1 MPNYTYK
8 ARDLSGN
15 LTSGVVFADN
25 DAALRSALRDSRL
38 YLVDYKKSA
47 DSGERARG
55 GFGRAKRVKLTDL
68 VVSSR
73 QLATLVRAGLPIIE
87 TLATLRAQ
95 VENQTLSAALAEIQ
109 QDVMSGSTL
118 NDAMAKHPTIFP
130 KLCIALVAAGEAGGM
145 LDKTLDI
152 MADQLDK
159 EANMQA
165 QVKAAM
171 AYPKL
176 VCVACAGVIAFML
189 TFIVPVFAKVYDQ
202 FHAQLP
208 SVTLLL
214 VAMSDFVTK
223 MWWLALLL
231 IFLFIKAMKAFRATK
246 IGTRWFD
253 TIALKMPV
261 FGPIMRKIA
270 IGRFAQTFAGSTR
283 SGIPILNALAVCAD
297 TSGNVIIHGAIMKV
311 AAQVSEGAPL
321 APALDE
327 TGQFPPMVTRMIAAG
342 EKSGN
347 LDEMLDEV
355 ALFYSRDVDYAIQ
368 KMTKMIEPLMTIV
381 VGFIVL
387 FVLLALYMPV
397 FSLSHVIK
405 K

>member
-1 MPNYTYK
+1 MPNYQYK
-8 ARDLSGN
+8 ARDLAGN
-15 LTSGVVFADN
+15 LTTGVVFADN
-25 DAALRSALRDSRL
+25 DAALRTALRDSRL
-38 YLVDYKKSA
+38 YLVDYKKSL
-47 DSGERARG
+47 DGGDRGLGSGRPR
-55 GFGRAKRVKLTDL
+55 KVKLLDL
-68 VVSSR
+68 VVASR

-95 VENQTLSAALAEIQ
+95 VENPTLSAALAQIQ
-109 QDVMSGSTL
+109 SEVMSGSSL
-118 NDAMAKHPTIFP
+118 HEAMAKHPKIFTR
-130 KLCIALVAAGEAGGM
+130 LCIALVAAGEAGGM

-159 EANMQA
+159 ENQI
-165 QVKAAM
+165 QQQIKGAM

-176 VCVACAGVIAFML
+176 VCVACGGVIAFML
-189 TFIVPVFAKVYDQ
+189 TFIVPVFEKVYTQ
-202 FHAQLP
+202 FNAQLP

-214 VAMSDFVTK
+214 VTMSNFVTH
-223 MWWLALLL
+223 MWWMALML
-231 IFLFIKAMKAFRATK
+231 IFLFIKAIKGFRATK
-246 IGTRWFD
+246 PGTKFFD
-253 TIALKMPV
+253 TMALKMPI

-297 TSGNVIIHGAIMKV
+297 TSGNTIIHAAIMKV
-311 AAQVSEGAPL
+311 ASQVSEGAPL
-321 APALDE
+321 APSLDE

-347 LDEMLDEV
+347 LDEMLDEI
-355 ALFYSRDVDYAIQ
+355 AKFYSRDVDYAVE
-368 KMTKMIEPLMTIV
+368 KMTKLLEPLMTIV
-381 VGFIVL
+381 VGGIVL

-397 FSLSHVIK
+397 FSLSKVIK

>member
-1 MPNYTYK
+1 
-8 ARDLSGN
+8 
-15 LTSGVVFADN
+15 
-25 DAALRSALRDSRL
+25 
-38 YLVDYKKSA
+38 
-47 DSGERARG
+47 
-55 GFGRAKRVKLTDL
+55 
-68 VVSSR
+68 
-73 QLATLVRAGLPIIE
+73 
-87 TLATLRAQ
+87 
-95 VENQTLSAALAEIQ
+95 
-109 QDVMSGSTL
+109 MSGSTL